1 MRPREGRRFGASSF
15 VATLALVSACRA
27 GPAGQ
32 ASQASSVE
40 PLAILPLTSAG
51 GMIFVPVGTDSAPSH
66 LWLLDSGFETSVVNR
81 RYADSLRLPA
91 YVHGPQAVPGGHT
104 DIGVVPGIPLHVGQ
118 TMFRPESLAVIDL
131 HNVEPLLGL
140 PYAGILGHDFL
151 ARYVT
156 RIDYD
161 RRVVEL
167 FAPNTFVYSGAGRRL
182 PVWIEA
188 DQPFTLGLLYAK
200 GRTVPAKLKLDTGS
214 LDVLGLNGS
223 FAEQTELT
231 LGNPRRVP
239 ALGAALGGRVAA
251 YLIRLDSVTI
261 GGNTVARPV
270 AAYSAETE
278 RRGDAGTVGMGLL
291 SRFNL
296 VFDYARR
303 RVILEATAR
312 TPRPIEYDASGLLLT
327 SSAPGFQGITVLAVD
342 PGSPSDAAGIHA
354 GDSLMAIDATS
365 PTRLGLS
372 GVRERFS
379 QANTAVQLVIR
390 HRGKER
396 RVVLRLRPRL

>member
-1 MRPREGRRFGASSF
+1 MRPCAYRLLGARSV
-15 VATLALVSACRA
+15 VATLALVAGCRE
-27 GPAGQ
+27 GPAHQ
-32 ASQASSVE
+32 SSPAAAVK
-40 PLAILPLTSAG
+40 PVAILPLTSAG
-51 GMIFVPVGTDSAPSH
+51 GIPFVPVSADSGSTH

-81 RYADSLRLPA
+81 RYADSLHLPA
-91 YVHGPQAVPGGHT
+91 YVQGQQAAPGGHT
-104 DIGVVPGIPLHVGQ
+104 DIGFVPGIRLHVGP

-131 HNVEPLLGL
+131 HHVEPLIGL

-151 ARYVT
+151 ERYVT

-167 FAPNTFVYSGAGRRL
+167 FAPTTFVYSGAGRPL

-188 DQPFTLGLLYAK
+188 DQPFALGVLYANP
-200 GRTVPAKLKLDTGS
+200 RTVPAKLKLDTGS

-223 FAEQTELT
+223 FVQQTELT
-231 LGNPRRVP
+231 QRNPRRIP
-239 ALGAALGGRVAA
+239 AQGAAIGGKVAA

-261 GGNTVARPV
+261 GGFTLERPV
-270 AAYSAETE
+270 VGYSAETE
-278 RRGDAGTVGMGLL
+278 RRGDAGTVGMSLL

-303 RVILEATAR
+303 RVILEPTTR
-312 TPRPIEYDASGLLLT
+312 TPRPMEYDASGLLLT
-327 SSAPGFQGITVLAVD
+327 STVPGFQGIKVLAVD
-342 PGSPSDAAGIHA
+342 PGSPGDAAGIQA
-354 GDSLMAIDATS
+354 GDSLIAIDGRS

-379 QANTAVQLVIR
+379 QADTSVQLVIMQ
-390 HRGKER
+390 RGKER
-396 RVVLRLRPRL
+396 RVVLRLRARV